1 MIATRRRAA
10 KRRRWRVVLVAVM
23 CPKEDRI
30 VLCKT
35 EEAKKRKTDRL
46 NGEAADPRNQ
56 SRNSIIG
63 IKMRVIDVGFRTVA
77 FCLFSLL
84 SPPPPPL
91 LLSMS

>member
-56 SRNSIIG
+56 SRNSIIA

-77 FCLFSLL
+77 FCLSLFYL
-84 SPPPPPL
+84 LRPSPL
-91 LLSMS
+91 LLPLS